1 MAKYVEVTLTEVLE
15 IPDSWEIVEDDEGN
29 IALQTQNDEFLDFET
44 VILYAD
50 ANKLETQ
57 EEVTWKSCTDDES
70 LDMLEKKGLKH
81 LRSELDIFEL
91 EEDELDL
98 DDEFEEEIN

>member
-1 MAKYVEVTLTEVLE
+1 MAKYVEITLTEVLE
-15 IPDSWEIVEDDEGN
+15 IPDSWDIVEDDEGN

-50 ANKLETQ
+50 AKNLDEQ
-57 EEVTWKSCTDDES
+57 EEAEWKSCIDDES
-70 LDMLEKKGLKH
+70 LDMLEQKGLKH

-91 EEDELDL
+91 EEDEL
-98 DDEFEEEIN
+98 EEQLKEEVN

>member
-1 MAKYVEVTLTEVLE
+1 MAKYVEITLTEVLE
-15 IPDSWEIVEDDEGN
+15 IPDSWDIVEDDEGN

-50 ANKLETQ
+50 AKNLDEQ
-57 EEVTWKSCTDDES
+57 EEAKWKSCIDDES
-70 LDMLEKKGLKH
+70 LDMLEQKGLKH

-91 EEDELDL
+91 EEDEL
-98 DDEFEEEIN
+98 EEQLKEEVN

>member
-15 IPDSWEIVEDDEGN
+15 IPDSWDVVQDDEGN

-44 VILYAD
+44 TILYAD
-50 ANKLETQ
+50 ASKLEN
-57 EEVTWKSCTDDES
+57 EEEASWQPCIDDES

-81 LRSELDIFEL
+81 LSSDLDIFEL

-98 DDEFEEEIN
+98 DDEFDKELN